1 MRTALKI
8 TGISLGA
15 LALMGGMLYAA
26 ANTLDTT
33 KTRETTISQAVH
45 KVVIKADTGDID
57 LVRGGHSIEVRET
70 KSYVFDSPEVHQTVE
85 NGVLT
90 IEGECDGV
98 LGILCDTD
106 FRIEVPEGVEVEAR
120 TYVGNIEIDGI
131 EADGIEARGYVGN
144 IQIDAGRRADVTAH
158 TNVGD
163 VDIAVPTGIYDIDA
177 DTTVG
182 DTDSGGLTSRDG
194 AKHAIDATS
203 DVGTVDVTAR

>member
-15 LALMGGMLYAA
+15 LALLGGMLFAA

-33 KTRETTISQAVH
+33 KTRETTISQSVH
-45 KVVIKADTGDID
+45 KVVIKADAGDID
-57 LVRGGHSIEVRET
+57 LVRGGHAVEIRET
-70 KSYVFDSPEVHQTVE
+70 KSYVFDSPHVRQTVE

-98 LGILCDTD
+98 LAIVCDTD
-106 FRIEVPEGVEVEAR
+106 FRIEVPAGVEIDAR
-120 TYVGNIEIDGI
+120 TYVGDLEIDGI
-131 EADGIEARGYVGN
+131 TADGIEARGYVGD
-144 IQIDAGRRADVTAH
+144 IQIDAGRTADVKAR

-163 VDIAVPTGIYDIDA
+163 VDITVPRSRDQAKHPVDA
-177 DTTVG
+177 D
-182 DTDSGGLTSRDG
+182 
-194 AKHAIDATS
+194 S